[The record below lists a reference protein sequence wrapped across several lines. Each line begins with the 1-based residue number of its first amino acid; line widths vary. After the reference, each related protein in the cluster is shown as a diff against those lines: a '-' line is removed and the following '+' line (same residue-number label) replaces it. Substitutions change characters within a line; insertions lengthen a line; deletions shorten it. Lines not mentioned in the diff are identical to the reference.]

1 MTTELYNPW
10 FWLGVGGVL
19 FALLVVARAVLH
31 HGLAPQATL
40 QGLQPVD
47 LGLPAQSVRI
57 PAAGG
62 LSLFAWYLS
71 AGTAVAPAPAIVLLH
86 GWGGNASTLL
96 PAAQALHRAGYAV
109 LLPESRNHGRSD
121 RDSHSS
127 LPRFA
132 QDLDSALDWLRVQP
146 GIDPTRLSALGHSV
160 GAAAVLL
167 SASRRHD
174 LHAVVSV
181 SAFAHPEQV
190 MRRWL
195 AARRVPYWPL
205 GWVVNRYVE
214 SVIGARFNDIA
225 PIHTLAHSQ
234 CPVLMVHGLQDSI
247 VPIEDARQLWLNRSR
262 ATVTLLECRGTH
274 EAFDDMAD
282 VTRQILHFLQPAKL
296 AHCPPTASLSPEI
309 S

>member
-1 MTTELYNPW
+1 MTGEPLSPW
-10 FWLGVGGVL
+10 FWLSLGGVL
-19 FALLVVARAVLH
+19 LALLLGARAVLH
-31 HGLAPQATL
+31 RGLAPHATL
-40 QGLQPVD
+40 EGPQPAD
-47 LGLPAQSVRI
+47 LDLTAQSVRI
-57 PAAGG
+57 PVAGG
-62 LSLFAWYLS
+62 LSLFAWYVP
-71 AGTAVAPAPAIVLLH
+71 AGTATQPAPAIVLLH

-132 QDLDSALDWLRVQP
+132 QDLDSALDWLRLQP
-146 GIDPTRLSALGHSV
+146 GIDATRLSALGHSV
-160 GAAAVLL
+160 GGAAVLL

-195 AARRVPYWPL
+195 ASRRVPYWPL
-205 GWVVNRYVE
+205 GWLVNRYVE
-214 SVIGARFNDIA
+214 RVIGARFDAIA
-225 PIHTLAHSQ
+225 PAHTLAHSHS
-234 CPVLMVHGLQDSI
+234 PVLLVHGLQDRT
-247 VPIEDARQLWLNRSR
+247 VPIEDARWLWQNR
-262 ATVTLLECRGTH
+262 AQADVTLLECNGSH
-274 EAFDDMAD
+274 EAFDDLPE
-282 VTRQILHFLQPAKL
+282 VTRKILGFLQPFTRVQL
-296 AHCPPTASLSPEI
+296 PQSPCLSPEI